1 MSPLTKLLID
11 VQNGEVDPSE
21 LTLEQ
26 QEMVLKGYRE
36 LAGRLLDDPAFL
48 EAGEQILEII
58 DSVEINDPFESAIV
72 EAESRGSTYWDL
84 ETDSLH

>member
-1 MSPLTKLLID
+1 MTPLTKLLID
-11 VQNGEVDPSE
+11 VQNGDIDPSE

-58 DSVEINDPFESAIV
+58 ETVEINDPFEAAIV
-72 EAESRGSTYWDL
+72 DAETRGSTYWDL
-84 ETDSLH
+84 ESDSLH

>member
-11 VQNGEVDPSE
+11 VQNGDVDPSE

-36 LAGRLLDDPAFL
+36 LAGRLLDDPTFL

-58 DSVEINDPFESAIV
+58 NSVEINDPFESAIV

>member
-36 LAGRLLDDPAFL
+36 LAGRLLDDPTFL

-58 DSVEINDPFESAIV
+58 DSVEINDPFEEAIV
-72 EAESRGSTYWDL
+72 AAETRGSTYWDL

>member
-11 VQNGEVDPSE
+11 VQNGDVDPSE

-36 LAGRLLDDPAFL
+36 LAGRLLDDPTFL

>member
-1 MSPLTKLLID
+1 MTPLTKLLID
-11 VQNGEVDPSE
+11 VQNGDINPDE
-21 LTLEQ
+21 LTVEQ

-58 DSVEINDPFESAIV
+58 DSVEINDPFETAIV
-72 EAESRGSTYWDL
+72 AAENRGSTYCDP
-84 ETDSLH
+84 ECNSLH

>member
-11 VQNGEVDPSE
+11 VHNGDVNPND
-21 LTLEQ
+21 LTLDQ

-36 LAGRLLDDPAFL
+36 LAGRLLDDPAFI

-58 DSVEINDPFESAIV
+58 DSVEINDPFETAIV

>member
-11 VQNGEVDPSE
+11 VHNGDVDPSD
-21 LTLEQ
+21 LTLDQ

-36 LAGRLLDDPAFL
+36 LANRLLDDPAFL

-58 DSVEINDPFESAIV
+58 ETVEINDPFEAAIV
-72 EAESRGSTYWDL
+72 DAETRGSTYWDL
-84 ETDSLH
+84 ESDNLH